1 MAYQSTLRWVKPI
14 AQQTT
19 NKYHKECNY
28 SDSEILRV
36 VYKKDAF

>member
-19 NKYHKECNY
+19 NKECNY

-36 VYKKDAF
+36 VYNKDAF